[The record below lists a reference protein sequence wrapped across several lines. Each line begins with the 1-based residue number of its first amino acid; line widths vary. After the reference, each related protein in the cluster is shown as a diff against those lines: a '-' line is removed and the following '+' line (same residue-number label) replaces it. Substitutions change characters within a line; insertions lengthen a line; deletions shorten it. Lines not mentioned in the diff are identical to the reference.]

1 LSEID
6 PGRLPLSPGTEP
18 PSLLAM
24 DSEEAHRAD
33 LWSTGVSL
41 THPIQFIRSQ
51 LREEGCLTVM
61 EALELRRNGKLAEV
75 GGVITHRQHPGT
87 AMGVVFFNLE
97 DETGMLNVV
106 VLPEVWTRNREVARK
121 RPAMVIGGRLE
132 YRNGVTNLVA
142 HSFRPLGVTTLKSRD
157 FR

>member
-1 LSEID
+1 MGPED
-6 PGRLPLSPGTEP
+6 E
-18 PSLLAM
+18 
-24 DSEEAHRAD
+24 HRAD
-33 LWSTGVSL
+33 LFATGISM
-41 THPIQFIRSQ
+41 THPIQFIRAQ
-51 LREEGCLTVM
+51 LQEEGCLTVM
-61 EALELRRNGKLAEV
+61 EALELRHNGKLAEV

-106 VLPEVWTRNREVARK
+106 VLPEVWSRNREVARK

-132 YRNGVTNLVA
+132 YRDGVTNLVA
-142 HSFRPLGVTTLKSRD
+142 QRFRPLGVATLKSRD